1 MKGGAW
7 YENTIF
13 TVWGLSGLEA
23 ADQVSDAADQV
34 SDEETQTY
42 PDTFF

>member
-13 TVWGLSGLEA
+13 IVWGLSGLEA
-23 ADQVSDAADQV
+23 ADQDGDSQ
-34 SDEETQTY
+34 QW
-42 PDTFF
+42 PW